1 MTTKTPLDLPILYSL
16 RRCPYAM
23 RARLGILLANQ
34 QVLIREIVT
43 KDKPEELLECSPK
56 GTVPV
61 LVLSDG
67 KVIEQSLQV
76 MVWAL
81 ELNDPQDLLRQS
93 DDEAHR
99 NVFELIEENE
109 LESSKHQLNNFNFY
123 EPKLVHDFY
132 LKYFTNDILFKTD
145 ILELK
150 DFLEFHYYYCDNP
163 IKYYEIL
170 DFKVL
175 PKVQEIIDNAQM
187 SFGGGGYFNEEKLD
201 YGFVESEG
209 TIHNYD
215 YEYFY
220 ETVNSSNIFYYN
232 LRPRSPCPT
241 NIPSCVGAL
250 YVKLSD
256 GRNARALT

>member
-43 KDKPEELLECSPK
+43 KDKPQELLNFSPK

-99 NVFELIEENE
+99 NVFELIEENDNIFIRH
-109 LESSKHQLNNFNFY
+109 LEQYRAAVRYHNEDLVDRRTLCEEFLTKLETRLKQGNGYPNKSYLFGDTPSVADYAIVPFISQFARVEKKWFNQSRY
-123 EPKLVHDFY
+123 IGVQAWLR
-132 LKYFTNDILFKTD
+132 N
-145 ILELK
+145 
-150 DFLEFHYYYCDNP
+150 
-163 IKYYEIL
+163 IL
-170 DFKVL
+170 DSTLYSKTMKAYPLWNESKQDMV
-175 PKVQEIIDNAQM
+175 
-187 SFGGGGYFNEEKLD
+187 FGD
-201 YGFVESEG
+201 SV
-209 TIHNYD
+209 
-215 YEYFY
+215 
-220 ETVNSSNIFYYN
+220 
-232 LRPRSPCPT
+232 
-241 NIPSCVGAL
+241 
-250 YVKLSD
+250 
-256 GRNARALT
+256 